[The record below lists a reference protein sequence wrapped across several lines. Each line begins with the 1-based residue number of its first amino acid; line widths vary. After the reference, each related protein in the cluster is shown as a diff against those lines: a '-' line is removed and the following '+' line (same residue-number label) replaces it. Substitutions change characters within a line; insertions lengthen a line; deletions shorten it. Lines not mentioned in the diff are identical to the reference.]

1 VNALLDGLQRSAK
14 AVLDAAD
21 ELNRLDGVAGDGDMG
36 VTMSIAAKSVTT
48 LLPDLSGQS
57 TADVLRA
64 CGAQIARDAP
74 STSGTLVAVGLLSAA
89 RAAGDAADA
98 DASQLL
104 RAAADGIAA
113 RGGAAA
119 GEKTMLDALLPAA
132 DAAANANGAS
142 TPAALRAAAQAAADG
157 ADETARMAAK
167 HGRAGWLADRSAGHP
182 DPGARLVAIVLSAAA
197 DIDARELP
205 E

>member
-1 VNALLDGLQRSAK
+1 MNALLDGLQRSAE
-14 AVLDAAD
+14 AVLSAAD

-36 VTMSIAAKSVTT
+36 VTMAIAATSVTS
-48 LLPDLSGQS
+48 LLPELAEHS

-89 RAAGDAADA
+89 QAVGETGDAGV
-98 DASQLL
+98 SELL
-104 RAAADGIAA
+104 RAAADAIAA

-119 GEKTMLDALLPAA
+119 GEKTILDALLPAA
-132 DAAANANGAS
+132 DAAANADRNS
-142 TPAALRAAAQAAADG
+142 TPDVLRAAAQAAREG

-182 DPGARLVAIVLSAAA
+182 DPGARLVAIVLTAAA
-197 DIDARELP
+197 GIDTHEFAG
-205 E
+205 